1 MPTGHLRLTM
11 NHHAVDVVNVTCVV
25 DDDHADNAEC
35 HQANANA
42 PFANEVDANS
52 VKSLISKKNSYASFL
67 KNHTYFYLWIMNH
80 RSLIIDHYCFASNLS
95 TLSFNSLI
103 HSSKTATI

>member
-1 MPTGHLRLTM
+1 M

-25 DDDHADNAEC
+25 DDAHADNAEC

-52 VKSLISKKNSYASFL
+52 VKPLFS
-67 KNHTYFYLWIMNH
+67 
-80 RSLIIDHYCFASNLS
+80 
-95 TLSFNSLI
+95 
-103 HSSKTATI
+103 

>member
-1 MPTGHLRLTM
+1 M

-52 VKSLISKKNSYASFL
+52 VKPLFS
-67 KNHTYFYLWIMNH
+67 
-80 RSLIIDHYCFASNLS
+80 
-95 TLSFNSLI
+95 
-103 HSSKTATI
+103 